1 MTAESEQTTLPPP
14 RPKRFG
20 KSALGAEVFSVTP
33 FSRLLRAHVLSAGG
47 YAATVLALADSV
59 FFSVDPSDARWRVM
73 LGLLLTMAPFAFIAQ
88 FLGPLIE
95 RVPGGNR
102 FVLISSYFLRGII
115 VLLMASQVK
124 SLLFFPLTF
133 GFLVADRTY
142 IIAKSAV
149 VPAVIVDDA
158 HLVRANSRLQISG
171 SLGGAALVPIA
182 GLLVFLGPVL
192 NGIGFSVSETLG
204 GASWGLV
211 YAGMLFTI
219 GGVLALQIPG
229 VATPESSDP
238 DSDRNADIS
247 LDPAMMTGRGGILLS
262 SSAMAYMRAVVGF
275 VIWLLAFEVRGGVD
289 PGPQGVGVEMGH
301 RVRESM
307 GLERLDLAVGGAP
320 TWHLGAIGAA
330 SVIGAATGSL
340 LSPKLRE
347 QFSEDRNIAGMLG
360 LISVVGL
367 LGALLGGLAGS
378 VAVAVAVGLGGS
390 AGKQSFD
397 AIVQRDTPHDQLGAS
412 FAKFE
417 SRFQLVWVLGALIPV
432 ILPIPARLGFLIVA
446 VTAGF
451 AAVSYWL
458 GKDPAPNTEVARR
471 RAAAASARATESVR
485 QRAASRTPRR
495 RKGGTATDGTATDGT
510 AAAPPPDPTVEH
522 PGMADNFEPTTEMSV
537 HKAALTDTQP
547 VPIVRIDAEG
557 EVSDGA
563 DDG

>member
-1 MTAESEQTTLPPP
+1 MAESEQRTLTPE

-20 KSALGAEVFSVTP
+20 KAALGAEVFSVTP
-33 FSRLLRAHVLSAGG
+33 FARLLRAHVLSAGG

-102 FVLISSYFLRGII
+102 FVLISSFFLRGVI
-115 VLLMASQVK
+115 VLMMASQVK

-133 GFLVADRTY
+133 GFLIADRTY

-149 VPAVIVDDA
+149 VPAVIDNDA

-171 SLGGAALVPIA
+171 SLGGAALLPIA
-182 GLLVFLGPVL
+182 GLLVFFGKVL
-192 NGIGFSVSETLG
+192 NTIGFSVSETLG
-204 GASWGLV
+204 GASWALV
-211 YAGMLFTI
+211 YAGILFTI
-219 GGVLALQIPG
+219 GGVLAMQIPG
-229 VATPESSDP
+229 VSSP
-238 DSDRNADIS
+238 SDRSRRERKADVDIS
-247 LDPAMMTGRGGILLS
+247 QDPVMMTGRGGILLS
-262 SSAMAYMRAVVGF
+262 SSATGYVRAVVGF

-301 RVRESM
+301 RVREAL

-330 SVIGAATGSL
+330 SVVGAATGSL

-360 LISVVGL
+360 LISVVSL
-367 LGALLGGLAGS
+367 VGALLGGLAGS
-378 VAVAVAVGLGGS
+378 IAVAVAVGLGGS

-417 SRFQLVWVLGALIPV
+417 TRFQLVWVLGALIPV
-432 ILPIPARLGFLIVA
+432 VVPIPARLGFLIVA
-446 VTAGF
+446 GTAGF

-471 RAAAASARATESVR
+471 TAVAASAKATQTVRKRSAKRAPRR
-485 QRAASRTPRR
+485 QRGRSPTSDP
-495 RKGGTATDGTATDGT
+495 TTVV
-510 AAAPPPDPTVEH
+510 PDPPTAENSR
-522 PGMADNFEPTTEMSV
+522 MAGGFEPTTQMP
-537 HKAALTDTQP
+537 ALTDTQP
-547 VPIVRIDAEG
+547 VPIVSIDPDG
-557 EVSDGA
+557 EISDGA
-563 DDG
+563 IDH